1 MGLGL
6 SRLPALMM
14 CALAAVGFTARAQ
27 YPAHLLPDA
36 PTPNPIPIPIR
47 AAQGRVVRGSGAQKL
62 APQPTVPARLSARQK
77 YGLAYRRI
85 VSLQTPVK
93 AALDS
98 GFEMA
103 AGTGPDLP
111 RNGLSAFGKRVG
123 YNGLNISTTI
133 FFDTAFVPALVHQ
146 DPRYPVLGQG
156 PVKTRL
162 AWAIKHEFVAFS
174 DEGREM
180 PNYGNLVGFGLASLT
195 ADAYTPRDSVGYGD
209 TVESYLINL
218 GVSTALNVVRE
229 FKVFD
234 RVKTIVHHSKV
245 DED

>member
-1 MGLGL
+1 M
-6 SRLPALMM
+6 
-14 CALAAVGFTARAQ
+14 
-27 YPAHLLPDA
+27 
-36 PTPNPIPIPIR
+36 
-47 AAQGRVVRGSGAQKL
+47 
-62 APQPTVPARLSARQK
+62 
-77 YGLAYRRI
+77 
-85 VSLQTPVK
+85 QTPLK

-111 RNGLSAFGKRVG
+111 RNGASGFAKRMG

-174 DEGREM
+174 DDGRKM
-180 PNYGNLVGFGLASLT
+180 PNYGNLVGFGLASLA
-195 ADAYTPRDSVGYGD
+195 ADAYTPRDSVGFSD
-209 TVESYLINL
+209 TVESYLINIS
-218 GVSTALNVVRE
+218 VSTGLNVVRE
-229 FKVFD
+229 FKIFD
-234 RVKTIVHHSKV
+234 RAKAIVRHSKS
-245 DED
+245 DSD